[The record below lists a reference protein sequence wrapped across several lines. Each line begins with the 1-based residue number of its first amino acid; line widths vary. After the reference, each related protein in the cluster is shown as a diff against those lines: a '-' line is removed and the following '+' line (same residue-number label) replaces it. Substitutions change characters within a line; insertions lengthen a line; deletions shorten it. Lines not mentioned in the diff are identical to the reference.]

1 MWLSWPLWCIASP
14 DPPVGAHLGT
24 GDAMRKY
31 AMKRTAGNLL
41 HVFFFSWLFCWL
53 WFCHASLMGGQ
64 LDPVILVISCNLN
77 EFIVLSSIAAE
88 VGFPAQPSVA
98 KTQVRILYLHL
109 FFFQQLLILLFFNQ
123 SSPSGMKLQ
132 ASTRLVAAD
141 CRAQRFWKSL
151 SEGEEI
157 FIMPAHF

>member
-1 MWLSWPLWCIASP
+1 
-14 DPPVGAHLGT
+14 
-24 GDAMRKY
+24 
-31 AMKRTAGNLL
+31 
-41 HVFFFSWLFCWL
+41 
-53 WFCHASLMGGQ
+53 MGGQ

-98 KTQVRILYLHL
+98 KTQVRMLYLHL
-109 FFFQQLLILLFFNQ
+109 FFFQQLLMLLFNFNQ